1 MAWIIEGVGAVL
13 AIAYLLLAL
22 KQNKLCWFA
31 WIASSILY
39 LYVMYQAGLYMESL
53 LQVFYLCMG
62 FYGLSQWSK
71 TINNNQNTYVDLWS
85 IGNHI
90 FAISL
95 VIVLSFLSGT
105 LLSNFSNAALPFI
118 DAFTTW
124 GAILASYMVAK
135 KILENWI
142 YWFVI
147 DFISVFI
154 FASRGLYFTSALFVT
169 YLVIIYFGYKSWSKI
184 RLNQNESIAW

>member
-124 GAILASYMVAK
+124 GAIVASYMVAK